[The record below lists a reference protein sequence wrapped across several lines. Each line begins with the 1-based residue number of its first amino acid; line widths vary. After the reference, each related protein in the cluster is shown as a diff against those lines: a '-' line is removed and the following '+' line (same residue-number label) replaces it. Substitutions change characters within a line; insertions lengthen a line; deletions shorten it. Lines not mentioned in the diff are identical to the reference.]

1 MNPLATTR
9 TAMSIPMVM
18 IATTNAG
25 RPTIGRI
32 AVRSMTI
39 AISAVS
45 TAAMLRE
52 RKNEKPANSTTPIAG
67 AT

>member
-1 MNPLATTR
+1 
-9 TAMSIPMVM
+9 MSMPIVM

-32 AVRSMTI
+32 AVRSMSMPR
-39 AISAVS
+39 AAVQSAATV
-45 TAAMLRE
+45 TE
-52 RKNEKPANSTTPIAG
+52 TKNERLANATMPIAG